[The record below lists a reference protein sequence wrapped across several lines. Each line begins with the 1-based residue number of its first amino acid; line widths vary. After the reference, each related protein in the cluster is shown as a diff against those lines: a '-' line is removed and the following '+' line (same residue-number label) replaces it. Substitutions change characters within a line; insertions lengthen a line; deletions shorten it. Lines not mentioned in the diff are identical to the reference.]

1 MTAPPA
7 APGAFDAFR
16 TDVAGPRLVEASA
29 GTGKTHAIGSLV
41 LRLLVEDVGAA
52 PPPTIDQILVVTFT
66 RAATGELRERIRARL
81 VQAGR
86 LLAPSGP
93 GAAAASPAPTPP
105 PPPDPAE
112 AEVRDWLAGLS
123 EEARQAAAV
132 RLRRAL
138 RDYDEAAIFTIHG
151 FCQRVL
157 RDFAFES
164 RVDFDAELVPDET
177 ALRRTAIHD
186 YWALM
191 AYDAD
196 PLALSWL
203 MTSGRLNVEGL
214 QKLGDALAG
223 APHLE
228 RVPAVP
234 AALAEGAPGDLS
246 PAPEA
251 ALAGWRAAWTAVVA
265 CWRQD
270 GEAALALLA
279 ASAAA
284 KAVHNGTY
292 KADRILGD
300 WRRQLDQGLAG
311 DLPLVLGKE
320 LSARLQNL
328 TRSQIET
335 KTNKGKA
342 APQHPLFDAC
352 ESLHQVRQETDAA
365 LAAWG
370 LELRHGLAVWLDR
383 ELPERRR
390 RARQQS
396 FDDLLQQLSRALGAV
411 DGTGE
416 RLARRIRGRYRAALI
431 DEFQDT
437 DLLQDAIFRAIFQPP
452 DGPPLPFLRIG
463 DPKQAIYAFRGADVF
478 AYLRAVAALADDGRH
493 SLATNHRSDQ
503 GMVEALNALWLP
515 VQRPFLFQAIRYEPA
530 VARHG
535 DRLTPGGPALE
546 IAYLP
551 ADIADHQANGK
562 PAGKGRAERAAARA
576 AAAAVAGLLRRP
588 PLIAMP
594 GRRPRPATAG
604 DVAVLVRTNAQARRM
619 QAALRVLGV
628 PTVLQSDASVL
639 DQAEAEAM
647 RLLLA
652 ALLDPADAWALRA
665 ALVTPLLGLSAAE
678 IEDLAADE
686 TAWETWVERFRE
698 WQTVWRQRGF
708 LPAFRQLLDGSHGAR
723 RLLGHAGGERQ
734 LTNLLHLA
742 ELLHTVAV
750 RQELGPEGLAG
761 WLERVLE
768 DAELRRQSLGDTAQ
782 LRLERDA
789 AAVRLVTVHRSK
801 GLEYPFVFCP
811 FLWAGSQSR
820 GNKDPR
826 PIAFHD
832 LDGDQA
838 LRLDIAAEH
847 GASAILA
854 AGLEAL
860 AEDLRL
866 LYVALTRARHRC
878 WLAWGPLADTA
889 SGALA
894 YLFTSAQ
901 LADQAPEGD
910 AAEDLER
917 WRSGIAAVAAAE
929 VKAAAEAG
937 DDPAADPLWGR
948 LKALA
953 DAHPRLLR
961 ARRLGRGDL
970 RAERLPPDA
979 ALAGP
984 AGQARRSSHPPR
996 RVLFRSS
1003 FTALARGERF
1013 AAAAEEQDP
1022 DGPDHDAQSAAEATE
1037 PAETAVGSAR
1047 AAADAVDRVPLA
1059 DLVAGTRLG
1068 TGMHALL
1075 ERIDFR
1081 GDGARWRQEAE
1092 RLVARRAL
1100 PGEALEPLLAAL
1112 PTLLSTA
1119 LGVEERLGF
1128 RLADIDRADR
1138 RDELN
1143 YILPVALQARDG
1155 RFSPRQ
1161 PGGGVT
1167 PAAIAAVLERHP
1179 GGAMPADYPRRL
1191 RALAA
1196 APLAGWLNGS
1206 LDLVF
1211 RRRGEGG
1218 EARWFLLDWKSN
1230 RLGERWADYAPE
1242 RLTAAMAGHHYFL
1255 QAHLY
1260 ALALHRHLTARLPD
1274 YSYERHFG
1282 GILYV
1287 FVRGVREGHPG
1298 SGVCFD
1304 RPPAAR
1310 IQALDRLLREGRA

>member
-1 MTAPPA
+1 MIAPPA
-7 APGAFDAFR
+7 APPAFDAFR

-41 LRLLVEDVGAA
+41 LRLLVEDVGDA

-93 GAAAASPAPTPP
+93 GAAAASPDPNSA
-105 PPPDPAE
+105 PDPAE

-123 EEARQAAAV
+123 ETARQAAAV

-228 RVPAVP
+228 RVPAVI
-234 AALAEGAPGDLS
+234 AAHAEGAPGELS

-251 ALAGWRAAWTAVVA
+251 ALAGWRAAWTAVLA

-270 GEAALALLA
+270 GETALDVLA

-284 KAVHNGTY
+284 KAIHNGTY

-300 WRRQLDQGLAG
+300 WRRQLAQGLAG
-311 DLPLVLGKE
+311 DPPLVLGKE
-320 LSARLQNL
+320 LSTCLQNL
-328 TRSQIET
+328 ARGQIEK
-335 KTNKGKA
+335 KTNKGMA
-342 APQHPLFDAC
+342 APCHPLFDAC
-352 ESLHQVRQETDAA
+352 EALNQARQETDAA

-370 LELRHGLAVWLDR
+370 LELRHGLAVWLGR

-437 DLLQDAIFRAIFQPP
+437 DLLQDAIFGAIFQPP
-452 DGPPLPFLRIG
+452 DGAPLPFLRIG

-478 AYLRAVAALADDGRH
+478 AYLRAVADLADDGRY

-551 ADIADHQANGK
+551 ADTADHQANGK

-576 AAAAVAGLLRRP
+576 AAAAVARLLSAP
-588 PLIAMP
+588 PMIAMP

-619 QAALRVLGV
+619 QAALRALGV

-665 ALVTPLLGLSAAE
+665 ALVTPLLGLSATE
-678 IEDLAADE
+678 IDGLAADE

-698 WQTVWRQRGF
+698 WQTAWRQRGF
-708 LPAFRQLLDGSHGAR
+708 LPAFRQLMDGSHGAR
-723 RLLGHAGGERQ
+723 RLLGQAGGERR

-742 ELLHTVAV
+742 ELLHTLAV

-768 DAELRRQSLGDTAQ
+768 DDELHQQSLGDTAQ

-811 FLWAGSQSR
+811 FLWAGSQAR
-820 GNKDPR
+820 GKKDPR
-826 PIAFHD
+826 PIPFHD

-847 GASAILA
+847 GASATLS

-889 SGALA
+889 NGALA
-894 YLFTSAQ
+894 YLFTSAR

-917 WRSGIAAVAAAE
+917 WRSAIAAAAAAA
-929 VKAAAEAG
+929 VKTAAEAG

-953 DAHPRLLR
+953 DAHPQLLR

-984 AGQARRSSHPPR
+984 AGQARRPSRPPR

-1003 FTALARGERF
+1003 YTALSRGERF
-1013 AAAAEEQDP
+1013 STAAEDQDP

-1037 PAETAVGSAR
+1037 QAEIAESAPV
-1047 AAADAVDRVPLA
+1047 AADAVDRVPLA
-1059 DLVAGTRLG
+1059 DLLAGTRLG

-1081 GDGARWRQEAE
+1081 GDEAHWRQEAE

-1100 PGEALEPLLAAL
+1100 PAEALEPLLAAL
-1112 PTLLSTA
+1112 PTLLRTA
-1119 LGVEERLGF
+1119 LGVEERLDF
-1128 RLADIDRADR
+1128 RLSDIDRADR

-1143 YILPVALQARDG
+1143 YILPVALQAREG
-1155 RFSPRQ
+1155 RFTALR
-1161 PGGGVT
+1161 PGDGVT

-1191 RALAA
+1191 RALPA

-1211 RRRGEGG
+1211 RRGAG
-1218 EARWFLLDWKSN
+1218 ADTRWFLLDWKSN

-1242 RLTAAMAGHHYFL
+1242 RLTAAMAVHHYFL

-1287 FVRGVREGHPG
+1287 FVRGVREDHPG